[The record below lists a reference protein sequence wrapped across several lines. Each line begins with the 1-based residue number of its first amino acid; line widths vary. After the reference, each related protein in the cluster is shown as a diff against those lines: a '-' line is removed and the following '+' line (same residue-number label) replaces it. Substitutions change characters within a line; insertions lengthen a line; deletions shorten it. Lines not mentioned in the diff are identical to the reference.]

1 MLLCLVKSLGCAVA
15 VVVVGFF
22 GLFSWF
28 WCFGF
33 FPAAQLVVS

>member
-1 MLLCLVKSLGCAVA
+1 MAIA
-15 VVVVGFF
+15 FVVVGGGGGGGGGGWVF